1 MFPLKDDVQSL
12 TTPFVTIGLIVLNV
26 LLFLYQLALQGSAS
40 TEGARATHDLI
51 LEFGLVPC
59 RLSGA
64 CDAALS
70 VLPPAL
76 TIVTSMFLHGGLLHL
91 GGNMLYLWIFGDN
104 VEDTLGHG
112 RFLIFFLVSGV
123 AAAAAQV
130 ALSAASSVPMIGA
143 SGAVAGV
150 LGAYL
155 LLFPRANV
163 LTLIIFGFFVRLVR
177 IPAVFVLGFWFVV
190 QFLSGLATWATSG
203 TRGETAGGE
212 TAW

>member
-1 MFPLKDDVQSL
+1 MFPLKDDIQSL

-26 LLFLYQLALQGSAS
+26 LLFLYQLALQGPAS
-40 TEGARATHDLI
+40 TEGARATRDLI

-64 CDAALS
+64 CDASLS

-76 TIVTSMFLHGGLLHL
+76 TIVTSMFLHL

-112 RFLIFFLVSGV
+112 RFLIFFLSSGV
-123 AAAAAQV
+123 IAAVAQV
-130 ALSAASSVPMIGA
+130 ALSASSSVPMIGA
-143 SGAVAGV
+143 SGAVSGV

-155 LLFPRANV
+155 LLFPRAN
-163 LTLIIFGFFVRLVR
+163 
-177 IPAVFVLGFWFVV
+177 
-190 QFLSGLATWATSG
+190 
-203 TRGETAGGE
+203 
-212 TAW
+212 